1 MSKSVKLT
9 ELAIKETSGVDHPA
23 HLHEGWLVM
32 KSENGLDDSL
42 NQIIDTDNQEIIVEL
57 QATPEVEEVMDEV
70 TEELPTVEVTE
81 VAASVDGPDLVA
93 KELTDLRKEIA
104 LVTEANKALVL
115 ERELEKAA
123 TSAHQWAILPG
134 LNPIEFAKVLVQLRS
149 LDSKVAETVEEI
161 LTKSSVA
168 LSEAGV
174 FTELGSDGGE
184 DSSVDAYGQI
194 MAKAHSMVDG
204 GEVSSLSKAISV
216 VAKTEPH
223 LYAEYVAG
231 KRAV

>member
-57 QATPEVEEVMDEV
+57 QATPEVAEVAEEVA
-70 TEELPTVEVTE
+70 EELPAVEVTE

>member
-1 MSKSVKLT
+1 MPNSVKLT
-9 ELAIKETSGVDHPA
+9 ELTIKETSGVDHPA
-23 HLHEGWLVM
+23 HLHEGWMVM
-32 KSENGLDDSL
+32 KSDDGLDSSL
-42 NQIIDTDNQEIIVEL
+42 DQIITDKLQENIVEL
-57 QATPEVEEVMDEV
+57 QATPEVEEVMEEV

-81 VAASVDGPDLVA
+81 VAASIDGPDTVA

-134 LNPIEFAKVLVQLRS
+134 LNPIEFAKVLVQLRAA
-149 LDSKVAETVEEI
+149 DSEVAKTIEEI
-161 LTKSSVA
+161 LSASSVA

-184 DSSVDAYGQI
+184 VAEDAFGQI
-194 MAKAHSMVDG
+194 RAKAQNLVESG
-204 GEVSSLSKAISV
+204 QSTTIAKGISD
-216 VAKTEPH
+216 VAQREPR
-223 LYAEYVAG
+223 LYAEYLAEKKG
-231 KRAV
+231 A

>member
-1 MSKSVKLT
+1 MPNSVKLT
-9 ELAIKETSGVDHPA
+9 ELTIKETSGVDHPA
-23 HLHEGWLVM
+23 HLHEGWMVM
-32 KSENGLDDSL
+32 KTDDGLDSSL
-42 NQIIDTDNQEIIVEL
+42 DQIITDKLQENIVEL

>member
-1 MSKSVKLT
+1 MPNSVKLT
-9 ELAIKETSGVDHPA
+9 DLTIKETSGVDHPA
-23 HLHEGWLVM
+23 HLHEGWMVI
-32 KSENGLDDSL
+32 KSEDGLDASL
-42 NQIIDTDNQEIIVEL
+42 DQIIETDKLQENIVEL
-57 QATPEVEEVMDEV
+57 QATPEVEEVIEEV
-70 TEELPTVEVTE
+70 AEVLPTVEVTE

-134 LNPIEFAKVLVQLRS
+134 LNPIEFAKVLVQLRAA
-149 LDSKVAETVEEI
+149 DSEVAKTIEEI
-161 LTKSSVA
+161 LSASSVA

-184 DSSVDAYGQI
+184 VAEDAFGQI
-194 MAKAHSMVDG
+194 MAKAQALVESG
-204 GEVSSLSKAISV
+204 QSTTIAKGVSD
-216 VAKTEPH
+216 VAQREPK
-223 LYAEYVAG
+223 LYAEYLAEKKG
-231 KRAV
+231 A

>member
-57 QATPEVEEVMDEV
+57 QATPEVEEVIEEV
-70 TEELPTVEVTE
+70 AEVLPTVEVTE